1 MPRSL
6 FKRSAALF
14 SALAL
19 AAQLLDALEL
29 NVTGTVVSN
38 NQKMIGARYMGYVK
52 KIYFDIGDRV
62 EREDTLFEME
72 SAEFDIL
79 KNQADLML
87 EQAKL
92 MVDEYRTRMDNIRRE
107 RRRLKDR
114 GLVGS
119 DEWEDLDMTADS
131 TSAMLASA
139 RVLVKNAAEKVKQI
153 ATITGYLEVKAPNS
167 GIIIDKRIRVGD
179 MIAPGM
185 LAMILVDL
193 NHLEIHAEIAE
204 SDMKYV
210 RRGMPVKITIP
221 SIEYTTKGRI
231 KSIVPN
237 ANPMAHTFKII
248 VDFFKDSS
256 MIYPG
261 MYAKIGI
268 DVDDVKAFRL
278 KAR

>member
-1 MPRSL
+1 MKL
-6 FKRSAALF
+6 FIAS
-14 SALAL
+14 LAL
-19 AAQLLDALEL
+19 AVSTLGAIEL
-29 NVTGTVVSN
+29 KVTGTVVSE

-52 KIYFDIGDRV
+52 KIYFNIGDKV

-114 GLVGS
+114 GMVGT
-119 DEWEDLDMTADS
+119 DDWENLDMTADS

-139 RVLVKNAAEKVKQI
+139 RVMVKNAAEKVKQI
-153 ATITGYLEVKAPNS
+153 ATISGYLEVKAPNS
-167 GIIIDKRIRVGD
+167 GIIVDKRIRVGD

-204 SDMKYV
+204 SDMRYV
-210 RRGMPVKITIP
+210 HRGQDVTITIP
-221 SIEYTTKGRI
+221 SIEYKTRGMVR
-231 KSIVPN
+231 SIVPS
-237 ANPMAHTFKII
+237 ANPMAHTFKVI
-248 VDFFKDSS
+248 VDFFKDSRE
-256 MIYPG
+256 IYPG
-261 MYAKIGI
+261 MYAKVGI
-268 DVDDVKAFRL
+268 DVQTSNRKSGSAYL
-278 KAR
+278 QGE

>member
-1 MPRSL
+1 MMQVL
-6 FKRSAALF
+6 GAY
-14 SALAL
+14 
-19 AAQLLDALEL
+19 EL
-29 NVTGTVVSN
+29 KVTGTVVSN

-52 KIYFDIGDRV
+52 KIYFDIGDKV

-107 RRRLKDR
+107 RRRLKDK

-119 DEWEDLDMTADS
+119 EDWENLDMTADS

-139 RVLVKNAAEKVKQI
+139 RVMVKNAAEKVKQI

-204 SDMKYV
+204 SDMRYV
-210 RRGMPVKITIP
+210 RRGQHVHITIP
-221 SIEYTTKGRI
+221 SIGYKTRGTI
-231 KSIVPN
+231 KSIVPS

-248 VDFFKDSS
+248 VDFFKDNVE
-256 MIYPG
+256 IYPG
-261 MYAKIGI
+261 MYAKIAI
-268 DVDDVKAFRL
+268 DVKKLSSGPVIDYSGE
-278 KAR
+278 

>member
-1 MPRSL
+1 MLIMTVLCFTSL
-6 FKRSAALF
+6 FAY
-14 SALAL
+14 
-19 AAQLLDALEL
+19 EL
-29 NVTGTVVSN
+29 KVTGTVVSN

-52 KIYFDIGDRV
+52 KIYFDIGDHV

-107 RRRLKDR
+107 RRRLKDK

-119 DEWEDLDMTADS
+119 DDWEDLDMTADS

-210 RRGMPVKITIP
+210 RRGQKVNITIP
-221 SIEYTTKGRI
+221 SIGYKTRGRI
-231 KSIVPN
+231 KSIVPS

-248 VDFFKDSS
+248 VDFFKDKVE
-256 MIYPG
+256 IYPG

-268 DVDDVKAFRL
+268 DIENYPSAPAVNYSGE
-278 KAR
+278 